1 MASCPVPTLD
11 SLESFIR
18 DKILKDKYTHK
29 QVRDF
34 LLKKFPGARG
44 FSIRSIERFCS
55 ARGIHRTARLCDSA
69 LDEAV
74 STAVKKVRKAVQFLF
89 CLPTPLSRARALND
103 TISRNARSARSYF
116 WYIYGGVLSH

>member
-1 MASCPVPTLD
+1 MYIYYIWTTNQRKARARKFCTARKCVAMASCPVPTLD

-18 DKILKDKYTHK
+18 DQILKDKKTHK

-34 LLKKFPGARG
+34 LLKRFPGARG

-74 STAVKKVRKAVQFLF
+74 SNAVKKVHKLYNSYSFYTRPY
-89 CLPTPLSRARALND
+89 PTR
-103 TISRNARSARSYF
+103 
-116 WYIYGGVLSH
+116 